1 MPLIRIFLKVKGS
14 QHVSFLEQ
22 LQLKSAQKQR
32 VKGSSICR
40 IIFVNAAVPALHRY
54 LHRMTRL
61 LVFLSACLLSRAVC
75 LGWTPAARPMVAT
88 AGMKT
93 LVGNRMRTTSLQ
105 MGDISPVD
113 SKDVPAIGYMK
124 SEEIIFTDDMTDE
137 WELDCYSR
145 PVMGAD
151 GKKLWEILLTDS
163 EGSFRYLKTIPSNLV
178 NSRNLRN
185 AVEEV
190 MEQAPVR
197 PKMIRF
203 FRNQMFNM
211 ITIALSTLEVEVK
224 PSRRTHNM
232 FSWLTERE
240 KNIYPKMPGYN
251 AQLKQ
256 QTILDYDV
264 SQPGILH
271 YILTLSVSG

>member
-1 MPLIRIFLKVKGS
+1 M
-14 QHVSFLEQ
+14 
-22 LQLKSAQKQR
+22 
-32 VKGSSICR
+32 
-40 IIFVNAAVPALHRY
+40 
-54 LHRMTRL
+54 
-61 LVFLSACLLSRAVC
+61 C
-75 LGWTPAARPMVAT
+75 LGWAPASRSIISNYDHKIP
-88 AGMKT
+88 KT
-93 LVGNRMRTTSLQ
+93 NRLTSTFLQ
-105 MGDISPVD
+105 MNDVSPV
-113 SKDVPAIGYMK
+113 DVPAIGYMK
-124 SEEIIFTDDMTDE
+124 SEEVIFTDDMTDE

-145 PVMGAD
+145 PVMGSD

-185 AVEEV
+185 AVEEI

-197 PKMIRF
+197 PKIIRF

-211 ITIALSTLEVEVK
+211 INIALSTLEVEVK

-240 KNIYPKMPGYN
+240 KYIYPKMQGYN
-251 AQLKQ
+251 PQLKQ

-264 SQPGILH
+264 SQPGQIYCTIL
-271 YILTLSVSG
+271 II

>member
-1 MPLIRIFLKVKGS
+1 
-14 QHVSFLEQ
+14 
-22 LQLKSAQKQR
+22 
-32 VKGSSICR
+32 
-40 IIFVNAAVPALHRY
+40 
-54 LHRMTRL
+54 MTRL
-61 LVFLSACLLSRAVC
+61 LVFLSACLLSNTVC

-93 LVGNRMRTTSLQ
+93 LVGNRLRTTSLQ
-105 MGDISPVD
+105 LGEVSPVD

-271 YILTLSVSG
+271 NVLSLSVSGL